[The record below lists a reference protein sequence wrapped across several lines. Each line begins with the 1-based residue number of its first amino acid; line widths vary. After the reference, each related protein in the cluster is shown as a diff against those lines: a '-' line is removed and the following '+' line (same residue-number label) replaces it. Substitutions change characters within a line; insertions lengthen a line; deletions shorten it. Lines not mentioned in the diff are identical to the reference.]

1 MRQTNSDS
9 THIKYEAG
17 EAPRATFTHDLER
30 NLRYATGT
38 LTVTNRRLIHEMSP
52 SETVRTAPQS
62 AARPAESWRLTED
75 MTLTAC
81 AYTGVGELELR
92 TSDRLLARFHYTIG
106 RYADACAFAET
117 FRELVARSA
126 AGEADDAPELAFNGS
141 SSAGTLD
148 GSADE
153 SSQTI
158 THSLGRLIRFAKP
171 WKGLF
176 LLSFVLSLASTA
188 AGLIPPYLTM
198 PLIDKIL
205 IPYQHGAQIN
215 KSIVVWYLAGLGTA
229 AVLAWLLGWAR
240 TYVLAWVAERVSA
253 ELRNTIYSHLHRL
266 SLEYFGERR
275 TGDLI
280 ARVSTDTE
288 RICAYLQIYVLDF
301 GADVL
306 MIFMT
311 AGILLYINP
320 LLAVV
325 TLSPFPLIA
334 WLTYRVRKIL
344 WRGFARGNKAW
355 SEMTSVLAD
364 AIPGMRV
371 VKAFA
376 QEAREIR
383 RFKTA
388 NDYVLR
394 ANDRVNRVWSFFKPM
409 VTLLTDFGVLIIW
422 CFAVWL
428 IFQNSITVG
437 VLTAFVAYISR
448 FYARLESMILMVSA
462 TQRAAASAKR
472 VFDVIDEQPSIVES
486 PNAILPGRLRGKIE
500 FDNVGFSYGKRDV
513 LNNVSLTIS
522 PGEMIGIVGPSG
534 SGKTTLVNLLCRF
547 YDVSEGAIRV
557 DDIDIRDLSITGY
570 RKNIGIVLQEPF
582 LFYGTVAENIAYGR
596 YNASRAEIIEAARA
610 ACAHDFIIRLPDG
623 YDTLVGERGQLL
635 SGGERQRISIARAI
649 LLSPSI
655 LILDEATSS
664 VDVETE
670 KEIQQALENLIEG
683 RTTVAVAHRLG
694 TLKRADRIV
703 VLEEGR
709 ITGVGGHRELL
720 KTSKTYARF
729 HRTNAEMHLGTVQP
743 LKDEE
748 PFRGRVSG
756 EAL

>member
-1 MRQTNSDS
+1 MRQTS
-9 THIKYEAG
+9 TESTDIQYETG
-17 EAPRATFTHDLER
+17 EAPLATFSHDLDR
-30 NLRYATGT
+30 NFRYATGT
-38 LTVTNRRLIHEMSP
+38 LTLTNRRLIHEISSP
-52 SETVRTAPQS
+52 ETAGSPHQSGSRT
-62 AARPAESWRLTED
+62 AESWLLTED

-81 AYTGVGELELR
+81 AYTGAGELELR
-92 TSDRLLARFHYTIG
+92 TNDRLLERLHYTIG
-106 RYADACAFAET
+106 RYPEACAFVEL
-117 FRELVARSA
+117 FRELAAQSA
-126 AGEADDAPELAFNGS
+126 TGEIDVGQELASNGS
-141 SSAGTLD
+141 SAAVALNGA
-148 GSADE
+148 ADE
-153 SSQTI
+153 SSQTVMY
-158 THSLGRLIRFAKP
+158 SLMRLIRFAKP
-171 WKGLF
+171 WRGLF
-176 LLSFVLSLASTA
+176 FLSFILSLASTA

-205 IPYQHGAQIN
+205 IPYQNGAAIN
-215 KSIVVWYLAGLGTA
+215 QSLVVWYLAGLGSA
-229 AVLAWLLGWAR
+229 AVVAWLLGWAR
-240 TYVLAWVAERVSA
+240 TYVLAWVSERVSA
-253 ELRNTIYSHLHRL
+253 ELRNTIYTHLHQL
-266 SLEYFGERR
+266 SLEYFGEKR

-376 QEAREIR
+376 QGAREIR
-383 RFKTA
+383 RFKET
-388 NDYVLR
+388 NGYVLR

-409 VTLLTDFGVLIIW
+409 VTLMTDFGLLIIW

-428 IFQNSITVG
+428 IFKNRITVG
-437 VLTAFVAYISR
+437 VLTAFVAYIGR
-448 FYARLESMILMVSA
+448 FYTRLEAMILMVSA

-472 VFDVIDEQPSIVES
+472 IFDVIDEQPSIVES
-486 PNAILPGRLRGKIE
+486 PNPIVPGRLEGKIE
-500 FDNVGFSYGKRDV
+500 FAHVGFSYGKRDV
-513 LNNVSLTIS
+513 LDDVSLTIT
-522 PGEMIGIVGPSG
+522 PGEMIGVVGPSG

-557 DDIDIRDLSITGY
+557 DDIDIRDMSITGF

-582 LFYGTVAENIAYGR
+582 LFYGTIAENIAYGR
-596 YNASRAEIIEAARA
+596 HDASQAEIIEAARA

-670 KEIQQALENLIEG
+670 KEIQQALENLIQG

-709 ITGVGGHRELL
+709 ITGVGRHRELL
-720 KTSKTYARF
+720 RTSKTYARF

-743 LKDEE
+743 VKNDE
-748 PFRGRVSG
+748 PFKGRVSE
-756 EAL
+756 EAV

>member
-1 MRQTNSDS
+1 LDS
-9 THIKYEAG
+9 MHIHYEAG
-17 EAPRATFTHDLER
+17 ESPRATFTHDLDGD
-30 NLRYATGT
+30 LRYAKGT
-38 LTVTNRRLIHEMSP
+38 VVLTDRRLIHKISP
-52 SETVRTAPQS
+52 AGTAPS
-62 AARPAESWRLTED
+62 PLRSGRRAAESWPLTED
-75 MTLTAC
+75 ITFKAC

-92 TSDRLLARFHYTIG
+92 TRDRLLARLHYTIG
-106 RYADACAFAET
+106 RHPDACEFVKRFE
-117 FRELVARSA
+117 ELAARSA
-126 AGEADDAPELAFNGS
+126 ADE
-141 SSAGTLD
+141 SAGDQELSPHAASAASAVE
-148 GSADE
+148 GSAGDA
-153 SSQTI
+153 SPT
-158 THSLGRLIRFAKP
+158 TMRSLGRLIRFAKP
-171 WKGLF
+171 WRGLF
-176 LLSFVLSLASTA
+176 FLSFVLSLTCTA

-205 IPYQHGAQIN
+205 IPFQNGAPVNQ
-215 KSIVVWYLAGLGTA
+215 SLVAWYLTGLAAA

-240 TYVLAWVAERVSA
+240 TYVLAWVSERVSA

-266 SLEYFGERR
+266 SLDYFSEKR

-306 MIFMT
+306 MIVMT

-325 TLSPFPLIA
+325 TLCPFPFIA

-344 WRGFARGNKAW
+344 WSGFAKGSRAW

-376 QEAREIR
+376 QEPREIG
-383 RFKTA
+383 RFKTT

-394 ANDRVNRVWSFFKPM
+394 ANDRVNTVWSFFKPM
-409 VTLLTDFGVLIIW
+409 VTFLTDFGVLIIW
-422 CFAVWL
+422 GFAVWL
-428 IFQNSITVG
+428 IFQNRITVG

-448 FYARLESMILMVSA
+448 FYARLEAMIVMVSQ

-472 VFDVIDEQPSIVES
+472 IFDVIDEQPSIVES
-486 PNAILPGRLRGKIE
+486 PNPIIPGRLTGKIE
-500 FDNVGFSYGKRDV
+500 FINVGFSYGKRDV
-513 LNNVSLTIS
+513 LRNVSLTIM
-522 PGEMIGIVGPSG
+522 PGEMIGFVGPSG
-534 SGKTTLVNLLCRF
+534 SGKTTLVNLVCRF
-547 YDVSEGAIRV
+547 YDVCEGAVRV
-557 DDIDIRDLSITGY
+557 DDIDIRDLSIAGY
-570 RKNIGIVLQEPF
+570 RKNIGIVLQDPF
-582 LFYGTVAENIAYGR
+582 LFYGTIAENVAYGR
-596 YNASRAEIIEAARA
+596 PDASRDEIIDASRA

-649 LLSPSI
+649 LIDPAI

-703 VLEEGR
+703 VLEDGR
-709 ITGVGGHRELL
+709 ITGVGGHRDLL
-720 KTSKTYARF
+720 RTSKTYARF
-729 HRTNAEMHLGTVQP
+729 HRTNAEMHLATVQH
-743 LKDEE
+743 LQDDEQNY
-748 PFRGRVSG
+748 RRVAE